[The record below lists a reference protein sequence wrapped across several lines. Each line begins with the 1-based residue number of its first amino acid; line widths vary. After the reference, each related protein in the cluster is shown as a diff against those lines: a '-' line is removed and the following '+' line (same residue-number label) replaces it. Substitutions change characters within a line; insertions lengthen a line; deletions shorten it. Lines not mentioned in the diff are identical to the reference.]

1 MGILII
7 LLGIGIFIPIF
18 FLDIEDKIITVKKRL
33 MSIFFMLTMFALFML
48 AYSNMVKKELCDKP
62 NPYHKEYVYKQLPSG
77 QYVKTD
83 SVYVKTKKK

>member
-1 MGILII
+1 MGISII
-7 LLGIGIFIPIF
+7 LFGIGIFIPV
-18 FLDIEDKIITVKKRL
+18 FLLDTEDKVITMKKRL
-33 MSIFFMLTMFALFML
+33 MSIFFMQIMFALFVL
-48 AYSNMVKKELCDKP
+48 TYSNMVKKELCDKP